1 MAGLGGLE
9 FACKVV
15 VGVEGLGEVGSVGD
29 VKHDN
34 IFKIARLEFM
44 NSFKINP
51 HLVIFA
57 PGEEPTP
64 VSHMVLFLSFHVAIL
79 LEEAHQSL
87 EADVALPLPLPLEGG
102 YGLGRGVGGELL
114 VLWWLGWLLGWGLG
128 VVDLISI

>member
-9 FACKVV
+9 FSCEVV
-15 VGVEGLGEVGSVGD
+15 VGIKGLGEIGSVGD

-64 VSHMVLFLSFHVAIL
+64 VSHMVLLLSFHVAIL
-79 LEEAHQSL
+79 LEETHQPL
-87 EADVALPLPLPLEGG
+87 EADIPLPLLLPLRLEGG
-102 YGLGRGVGGELL
+102 DGLG
-114 VLWWLGWLLGWGLG
+114 
-128 VVDLISI
+128 